1 MMKKFT
7 YKQFFRNYGI
17 VAAFLIVTFVI
28 LIYSVKLTNKSW
40 VKGLRTS
47 VDRVLNENEDLW
59 IVGDNIELSNPITT
73 NAAAYNIM
81 NKQTKEVKEAVIVRV
96 TTLYGPVSCVFIC
109 NDDNDVEFAGFS
121 SLHGRIALQ
130 FKDKSFDQRIDY
142 WQDKIPSILGR

>member
-1 MMKKFT
+1 MKNFT

-17 VAAFLIVTFVI
+17 VAAFLILTFVI

-40 VKGLRTS
+40 YVGLRSS
-47 VDRVLNENEDLW
+47 VERVLNEKEDLW
-59 IVGDNIELSNPITT
+59 IVGDSIEITSPMTT

-81 NKQTKEVKEAVIVRV
+81 NKQTKEVNEAVIVRV
-96 TTLYGPVSCVFIC
+96 TTLYGPVSCVFMC
-109 NDDNDVEFAGFS
+109 NENNEVSFAGFS

-142 WQDKIPSILGR
+142 WQKKIPSILGR